1 MSAKSSK
8 SARFKAQGIKVFR
21 MKVKELREKNR
32 MINAVLPL
40 VDAHVWSK
48 KEFEIFCED
57 VLSERM
63 YV

>member
-1 MSAKSSK
+1 MK
-8 SARFKAQGIKVFR
+8 FKAQHLKVFC
-21 MKVKELREKNR
+21 MKVKELREKNK
-32 MINAVLPL
+32 MINAVIPL